1 MIPPKALQIT
11 PIALGAHSLSFII
24 LHTNKSAATTMDNLK
39 VYNDAI
45 DLMEELN
52 AKDRALA
59 LSEAW

>member
-1 MIPPKALQIT
+1 
-11 PIALGAHSLSFII
+11 
-24 LHTNKSAATTMDNLK
+24 MDDLK

-59 LSEAW
+59 LSEAWQLFPVPACERG